1 MLCSLSVR
9 NVLLIRHLEI
19 EFGDGL
25 NVLTGET
32 GAGKSIL
39 LDSLGFVL
47 GSPLQPN
54 MHASAADQCEVAAIF
69 DISAN
74 RAAQAVLDE
83 IGVPAED
90 ELHLRRNLQ
99 PSGRTTSFINDRRC
113 SLSALGRLA
122 EVLVE
127 IHGQVDD
134 RGLLNPGRHRQL
146 LDRFAGHGHAL
157 GEVRDGW
164 AGWQKTLTRYRQAR
178 EKQEA
183 ATREREFCEHAIAE
197 LDEMDLQEGEDE
209 ELDRRRTA
217 LKLFQR
223 YEESIVRAEQAIGN
237 SGAEGHVAEAISWL
251 ERAAPMNEPRLHGA
265 VEALDRAIAELA
277 DARHGLELVRSG
289 NDRDP
294 GEIERIEERLF
305 AIRALA
311 RKHAVRPDQLQEV
324 ARKLAASMTDLA
336 QLDQDVGMLDRL
348 HDEQA
353 RSYRE
358 AASRLSEGRHRAS
371 ARLDRA
377 MKKETGPLKLKHAVF
392 RTVVTE
398 DQQGPDGMDRVA
410 FTVSTDPSHPP
421 GPIGSIASGGELSR
435 FMLALKVCLMA
446 GTDSICA
453 IFDEIDRGIGGPTA
467 NAVGRRLRSLS
478 DQSQVLVVT
487 HSPQVAAMG
496 HHHWRIE
503 KRKAAG
509 GMRTTAARLDEAAR
523 TDEIARMLSGAAITD
538 EARAAAAS
546 LLQAV

>member
-19 EFGDGL
+19 EFGVGL

-47 GSPLQPN
+47 GNPSQPN
-54 MHASAADQCEVAAIF
+54 MQASAADQCEVAAVF
-69 DISAN
+69 DISGN
-74 RAAQAVLDE
+74 RAAQSVLDE
-83 IGVPAED
+83 IGIPADD
-90 ELHLRRNLQ
+90 ELHLRRILQ
-99 PSGRTTSFINDRRC
+99 PSGRTISFINDRRC

-134 RGLLNPGRHRQL
+134 RGLLNQAGHRQL
-146 LDRFAGHGHAL
+146 LDRFAGHDQAVGQ
-157 GEVRDGW
+157 VR
-164 AGWQKTLTRYRQAR
+164 AGWSRWRKTQAELRLAR
-178 EKQEA
+178 EKQDEA
-183 ATREREFCEHAIAE
+183 GREREFCEHAIAE
-197 LDEMDLQEGEDE
+197 LEEMDLQEGEDQ

-217 LKLFQR
+217 LKLFAR
-223 YEESIVRAEQAIGN
+223 YEESIGRAEQAIGN
-237 SGAEGHVAEAISWL
+237 SGAEGRVAEAISWL
-251 ERAAPMNEPRLHGA
+251 ERAAPMNEPRLQSA
-265 VEALDRAIAELA
+265 VDALDRAIAELA
-277 DARHGLELVRSG
+277 DARHDLELVRSG

-311 RKHAVRPDQLQEV
+311 RKHSVRPDQLQEV
-324 ARKLAASMTDLA
+324 VRSLAGSLKDLA
-336 QLDQDVGMLDRL
+336 QLDQEVGSLDRL
-348 HDEQA
+348 GSEQA

-358 AASRLSEGRHRAS
+358 AAGKLSEGRHRAS
-371 ARLDRA
+371 EVLDRA
-377 MKKETGPLKLKHAVF
+377 MKKETGPLKLKHAEF
-392 RTVVTE
+392 RTLVTD
-398 DQQGPDGMDRVA
+398 DQQGPEGVDRVA

-446 GTDSICA
+446 GAESVCA
-453 IFDEIDRGIGGPTA
+453 IFDEIDRGIGGATA

-478 DQSQVLVVT
+478 EQSQVLVIT

-503 KRKAAG
+503 KRDEAD
-509 GMRTTAARLDEAAR
+509 GMRTIAVRLNDVARI
-523 TDEIARMLSGAAITD
+523 DEIARMLSGAAVTA